1 MIPEEQEAADKTLR
15 NHCKRICNQQ
25 FYNQGNTAR
34 SQYNTAVSGK
44 PLPKHEIVKSRTTMT
59 AEQYDEVS
67 KLSMRFYVDAKL
79 QLQSFVLHMTIGFS
93 G

>member
-1 MIPEEQEAADKTLR
+1 MVPEDQEKADKALQS
-15 NHCKRICNQQ
+15 HCKRLTHQQ

-44 PLPKHEIVKSRTTMT
+44 PLPKHEIVKSQTTMT
-59 AEQYDEVS
+59 AEQFDEVS

-79 QLQSFVLHMTIGFS
+79 QLQSFVLHMAIGFS